1 MSVIRLVI
9 ADDHPLVL
17 RGIGDFLDAQDGLA
31 VVARCADGAQALEA
45 IRTLKPDIAVLDLFM
60 PGMGGLK
67 VLADANKENLATR
80 IVFLSAAIRS
90 RDIVQ
95 AMSEGAYGLLRKDC
109 DPDELLHCVRG
120 VTAGQKFLPYKLLEH
135 TRAGEE
141 KSGAAVP
148 IGNVL
153 TPSEWKVV
161 MLVAEGLANKDIAR
175 KLEITEGTVKT
186 HLNHIF
192 QKTGVTN
199 RTALANLALQ
209 QIEYESL
216 R

>member
-1 MSVIRLVI
+1 MNVIRLVI

-17 RGIGDFLDAQDGLA
+17 RGISDFLDAQAGLA
-31 VVARCADGAQALEA
+31 VVARCANGADALEA
-45 IRTLKPDIAVLDLFM
+45 IRTLKPEIAVLDLLM
-60 PGMGGLK
+60 PGMNGLE

-95 AMSEGAYGLLRKDC
+95 AMSEGAYGLLRKEC
-109 DPDELLHCVRG
+109 DPDELLHCVRAIA
-120 VTAGQKFLPYKLLEH
+120 AGQKFLPYKLLEH
-135 TRAGEE
+135 TRADEG

-148 IGNVL
+148 IGNLL

-161 MLVAEGLANKDIAR
+161 MLVAEGLSNKDIAR
-175 KLEITEGTVKT
+175 KLQITEGTVKT

-199 RTALANLALQ
+199 RTALANLAFQ